1 MFRDVPCFIDGQNS
15 GGRTKAEWKSF
26 ELVTCSLPNEA
37 KELLGKT
44 CEPGQKDKRLLNLYI
59 CHKISWQKQRL

>member
-1 MFRDVPCFIDGQNS
+1 MAFLLRNAATGFKTFVKIS

-44 CEPGQKDKRLLNLYI
+44 CEPGQKGKRLLNLYI
-59 CHKISWQKQRL
+59 CHKISW